1 MKSPFMR
8 LYCGA
13 CQRVKSKKV
22 GLRNPSVRRKR
33 YHQRMI
39 QRVFVRVVG
48 FSSVERHALNTVFRL
63 SQDRQ
68 SARDWSYEPWL
79 PNSPSGPR
87 LALIDGSS
95 PDASE
100 ALADLDEKGGAG
112 IIWVGSISP
121 AKAWRSFQRPL
132 VWPSVLTC
140 MDEYFTPRDELDVD
154 FGGDTWPSVLE
165 STGAH
170 LFGEPDERRVLVADA
185 DDTNRLYLRTKL
197 ASIGITHIDEALNV
211 VQAKEFL
218 ASQVEQNKNYDAV
231 IVDLDLPGGN
241 PWTVMAL
248 SGQPRL
254 KLLIQHRLSLSSRM
268 SAKVNGCAAMGKPLD
283 PSRLNELLSAIQ

>member
-1 MKSPFMR
+1 MP
-8 LYCGA
+8 C
-13 CQRVKSKKV
+13 VKSKKV
-22 GLRNPSVRRKR
+22 GPRNPLACGKR
-33 YHQRMI
+33 YHLSMI

-79 PNSPSGPR
+79 PNSPSAPR

-100 ALADLDEKGGAG
+100 ALADMDEKGGAG

-132 VWPSVLTC
+132 FWPTVLTC

-170 LFGEPDERRVLVADA
+170 LFGEPDVRRVLVADA
-185 DDTNRLYLRTKL
+185 DDANRMYLRTKL
-197 ASIGITHIDEALNV
+197 ASIGITHIDEALSV
-211 VQAKEFL
+211 IQAKEFL
-218 ASQVEQNKNYDAV
+218 AAEDIQQKSYDAV
-231 IVDLDLPGGN
+231 IVDLSLPGGD
-241 PWTVMAL
+241 PWVLMAL
-248 SGQPRL
+248 SGNPRL

-283 PSRLNELLSAIQ
+283 PSRLNELFSAIQ